1 LDAATLLP
9 SCPPEV
15 SNILRLGQ
23 DQAIILSC
31 YNFAFRQPLL
41 SGSLGFSVLHS
52 KLELS
57 CQQDRIPECV
67 PVTPGEG
74 VGICKGISGVTAC
87 DRAAAGP
94 IRRQRWTV
102 TGAMKSWKKIAIGVG
117 VVVLL
122 AAIVGFTVYQS
133 GKNVVTVQTGKVQ
146 RQDLSAVVSASGEIK
161 PKTYVNIGAN
171 AFGKITHLLVKEGDH
186 VRKGQLLAQLENV
199 QSSADVNANQA
210 SLQAAE
216 TDALA
221 ADAALK
227 TSEADLLRAQAD
239 YERNKLD
246 WERAQNL
253 FKDGLISKSDFD
265 SRRNA
270 WATADSGLVQ
280 AQARVAQ
287 AKAQKDS
294 ADKHVSQNRATLTRF
309 ADVLLKATYTAP
321 YDGVIT
327 NLPVREGETVVMGI
341 QNSPGSTLMTL
352 ADMSVITAEVRVD
365 ETDIVNVHLGQSA
378 EVTIDAIPHKVF
390 HGTVSEIGDNA
401 IVRST
406 GVATSQQTSASEEA
420 KDFKV
425 VVTVSDPPQDLRPG
439 LSTTAKIT
447 TAARSNVL
455 SIPIQAL
462 SVRSQAQLEQEKAAP
477 GSVHAA
483 APAPK
488 EVASKDK
495 DDKDNGKDKD
505 KKQDVQGV
513 FVIRN
518 KKAQFV
524 PVTTGIAGTSDIEV
538 LNGLNEGDEV
548 ITGSYKILRTL
559 RSGSSVKIDN
569 SAPKK
574 EEEET

>member
-1 LDAATLLP
+1 
-9 SCPPEV
+9 
-15 SNILRLGQ
+15 
-23 DQAIILSC
+23 
-31 YNFAFRQPLL
+31 
-41 SGSLGFSVLHS
+41 
-52 KLELS
+52 
-57 CQQDRIPECV
+57 
-67 PVTPGEG
+67 
-74 VGICKGISGVTAC
+74 
-87 DRAAAGP
+87 
-94 IRRQRWTV
+94 
-102 TGAMKSWKKIAIGVG
+102 MKPWKKIAISAG

-122 AAIVGFTVYQS
+122 AIIVSVTVHQS

-146 RQDLSAVVSASGEIK
+146 RQDLSSVVSASGEIR

-210 SLQAAE
+210 SLQAAA
-216 TDALA
+216 TDAIA
-221 ADAALK
+221 AEAALK
-227 TSEADLLRAQAD
+227 TSEADLVRAQAD
-239 YERNKLD
+239 YDRNKLD

-265 SRRNA
+265 SRKNA

-287 AKAQKDS
+287 SKAQKDS

-309 ADVLLKATYTAP
+309 ADVLQKATYTAP

-352 ADMSVITAEVRVD
+352 ADMSVITAEVKVD
-365 ETDIVNVHLGQSA
+365 ETDIVNVHLGQPA
-378 EVTIDAIPHKVF
+378 EVTIDAIPKKVF

-406 GVATSQQTSASEEA
+406 GVATSQQSTASEEA

-425 VVTVSDPPQDLRPG
+425 VVTVTDPPPDLRPG

-462 SVRSQAQLEQEKAAP
+462 SIRSKAQLEREKSSP
-477 GSVHAA
+477 GAVHAA

-488 EVASKDK
+488 EAPSKDE
-495 DDKDNGKDKD
+495 DKDH
-505 KKQDVQGV
+505 KQDVQGV

-518 KKAQFV
+518 KKAEFV
-524 PVTTGIAGTSDIEV
+524 PVTTGVAGTSDIEV
-538 LNGLNEGDEV
+538 INGVNEGDEV

-559 RSGSSVKIDN
+559 RSGNGVKVDN
-569 SAPKK
+569 SVPKK
-574 EEEET
+574 EEET